1 MKSIVKVGKDSAFDR
16 LTKKKKIAV
25 IRLFEGATLKS
36 ISQEI
41 DCHINTIENWK
52 NNEEFQQARIDYS
65 IYALNHLLPDAVASL
80 SQLINHSKTP
90 AMVRLQ
96 AIQTVLKHANLLSDN
111 STPELDKAR
120 IRKAN
125 ADARVAEARAKAM
138 EDNGQD
144 MEQLFDKMLDTLTR
158 ESDKESKKKS

>member
-90 AMVRLQ
+90 AMVKLQ

-111 STPELDKAR
+111 STPELDKAK

-125 ADARVAEARAKAM
+125 ADARISEARAKAM
-138 EDNGQD
+138 EDNGAD
-144 MEQLFDKMLDTLTR
+144 VELLLDKMMDTLA
-158 ESDKESKKKS
+158 KEDLKHGSK

>member
-111 STPELDKAR
+111 STPELDKAK

-125 ADARVAEARAKAM
+125 ADARVAEARANVA
-138 EDNGQD
+138 ERLGSEGD
-144 MEQLFDKMLDTLTR
+144 DKLDELMDKLIK
-158 ESDKESKKKS
+158 ESDKKS

>member
-1 MKSIVKVGKDSAFDR
+1 MKSIIKAGKDSAFDR

-90 AMVRLQ
+90 AMVKLQ

-111 STPELDKAR
+111 GTPELDAAR

-144 MEQLFDKMLDTLTR
+144 MEQLLDKMLDTLTK

>member
-90 AMVRLQ
+90 AMVKLQ

-111 STPELDKAR
+111 STPELDKAK

-125 ADARVAEARAKAM
+125 ADARVAEARANVA
-138 EDNGQD
+138 ERLGSEGD
-144 MEQLFDKMLDTLTR
+144 DKLDELM
-158 ESDKESKKKS
+158 DKLISASEKPKDQT

>member
-1 MKSIVKVGKDSAFDR
+1 MKSIVKVSKDSAFDR

-41 DCHINTIENWK
+41 NCHINTIENWK

-90 AMVRLQ
+90 AMVKLQ

-111 STPELDKAR
+111 STPELDAAR

-144 MEQLFDKMLDTLTR
+144 IEKMVDKILDVIA
-158 ESDKESKKKS
+158 EEDSK

>member
-1 MKSIVKVGKDSAFDR
+1 MKSIVKIGKNSTFDK
-16 LTKKKKIAV
+16 LTKKKKVAI
-25 IRLFEGATLKS
+25 IRLFEGATLKT

-41 DCHINTIENWK
+41 KCHINTIENWK

-65 IYALNHLLPDAVASL
+65 IYALTHLLPDAVSSL
-80 SQLINHSKTP
+80 SQLINNPKTP
-90 AMVRLQ
+90 AMVKLQ

-125 ADARVAEARAKAM
+125 ADARVAEARAKAL

-144 MEQLFDKMLDTLTR
+144 IEQLLDKMLVSL
-158 ESDKESKKKS
+158 DKADDRNGNN

>member
-90 AMVRLQ
+90 AMVKLQ

-111 STPELDKAR
+111 STPELDKAK

-125 ADARVAEARAKAM
+125 ADARVAEARANVM
-138 EDNGQD
+138 ERLGS
-144 MEQLFDKMLDTLTR
+144 
-158 ESDKESKKKS
+158 ESDDKLDELMDKLIKASEKSQE

>member
-1 MKSIVKVGKDSAFDR
+1 MAQIFSRKRRWSNGVKSIVKVGKDSAFDR

-65 IYALNHLLPDAVASL
+65 IPGTPTHKLILNMAGCLV
-80 SQLINHSKTP
+80 
-90 AMVRLQ
+90 
-96 AIQTVLKHANLLSDN
+96 
-111 STPELDKAR
+111 STT
-120 IRKAN
+120 I
-125 ADARVAEARAKAM
+125 
-138 EDNGQD
+138 
-144 MEQLFDKMLDTLTR
+144 
-158 ESDKESKKKS
+158 

>member
-90 AMVRLQ
+90 AMVKLQ

-111 STPELDKAR
+111 STPELDKAK

-125 ADARVAEARAKAM
+125 ADARVAEARANVA
-138 EDNGQD
+138 ERLGSEGD
-144 MEQLFDKMLDTLTR
+144 DKLDELMDKLIK
-158 ESDKESKKKS
+158 ESDKK

>member
-90 AMVRLQ
+90 AMVKLQ

-111 STPELDKAR
+111 STPELDKAK

-125 ADARVAEARAKAM
+125 ADARVAEARANVMERLGSEGDDKLDELMDKLIKAS
-138 EDNGQD
+138 E
-144 MEQLFDKMLDTLTR
+144 K
-158 ESDKESKKKS
+158 SKEET

>member
-138 EDNGQD
+138 ENSGQD
-144 MEQLFDKMLDTLTR
+144 VELLVEKMLDNLA
-158 ESDKESKKKS
+158 KEDLKRGSK

>member
-111 STPELDKAR
+111 STPELDKAK

-138 EDNGQD
+138 ENSGQD
-144 MEQLFDKMLDTLTR
+144 VELLVEKMLDNLA
-158 ESDKESKKKS
+158 KEDLKRGSK

>member
-90 AMVRLQ
+90 AMVKLQ

-125 ADARVAEARAKAM
+125 ADARISEARANVA
-138 EDNGQD
+138 ERLGSEGD
-144 MEQLFDKMLDTLTR
+144 DKLDELMDKLIK
-158 ESDKESKKKS
+158 ESDKK

>member
-1 MKSIVKVGKDSAFDR
+1 MM
-16 LTKKKKIAV
+16 
-25 IRLFEGATLKS
+25 LFENDK
-36 ISQEI
+36 
-41 DCHINTIENWK
+41 TIEEIAKILNITDRAVYKWK
-52 NNEEFQQARIDYS
+52 RNSDFIQAQQE
-65 IYALNHLLPDAVASL
+65 YAIFVLNTALPDSIRE
-80 SQLINHSKTP
+80 LIKLIRNSKSD
-90 AMVRLQ
+90 MVKLQ

-111 STPELDKAR
+111 STPELDRAK

-144 MEQLFDKMLDTLTR
+144 MEQLLDKMLDTLTK

>member
-41 DCHINTIENWK
+41 NCHINTIENWK

-90 AMVRLQ
+90 AMVKLQ

-111 STPELDKAR
+111 STPELDAAR

-138 EDNGQD
+138 EDNGAD
-144 MEQLFDKMLDTLTR
+144 VELLLDKMMDTLA
-158 ESDKESKKKS
+158 KEDLKHGSK